1 MVRCEAD
8 VRAQCAAVDQT
19 DVRVDV
25 LGVRD
30 VDWPAPFP
38 RRERRPMGGTD
49 AICRQ
54 LT

>member
-1 MVRCEAD
+1 MVRSEAD

-30 VDWPAPFP
+30 VDWPAPFQ
-38 RRERRPMGGTD
+38 RRERRPIGGTD